1 MARNSILTL
10 EGALVFSPLV
20 PTPSAQVLE
29 GFSAAAHLMWV

>member
-20 PTPSAQVLE
+20 PTSSSQVLK
-29 GFSAAAHLMWV
+29 GFSAAAHLIWV